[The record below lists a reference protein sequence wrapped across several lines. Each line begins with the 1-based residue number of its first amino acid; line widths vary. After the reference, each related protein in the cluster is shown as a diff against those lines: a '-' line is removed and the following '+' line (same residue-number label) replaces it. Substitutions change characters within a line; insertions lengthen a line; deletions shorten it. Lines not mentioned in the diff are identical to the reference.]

1 MHIRQFDLCR
11 DLQAVLQFQH
21 EIYERNFPGLEV
33 NQKFLNDFARQLRV
47 ADRSPAERLWVLEI
61 ADQIRGFMW
70 GALITSMIDEFVGYI
85 KNVYVA
91 PELRGQGYGHRLLE
105 TAEEWFRAE
114 GAPKAALDASV
125 CNQQAL
131 SFYAKAGYCTER
143 LRMEKPLN
151 K

>member
-1 MHIRQFDLCR
+1 MHIRQFDLRR
-11 DLQAVLQFQH
+11 DLQAVLQFQD
-21 EIYERNFPGLEV
+21 EIYERNFPGFEV
-33 NQKFLNDFARQLRV
+33 NQKFLNDFARQLRA
-47 ADRSPAERLWVLEI
+47 ADRSPAEQLWVLEI
-61 ADQIRGFMW
+61 ADQIRGFVW

-131 SFYAKAGYCTER
+131 SLYTKAGYCTGR

>member
-1 MHIRQFDLCR
+1 VHIRQFDLHQ
-11 DLQAVLQFQH
+11 DLQAILQFQH
-21 EIYERNFPGLEV
+21 EIYERNFPEFEV
-33 NQKFLNDFARQLRV
+33 NQEFLNDFARQLRA
-47 ADRSPAERLWVLEI
+47 ADRSRAEQLWVLEI
-61 ADQIRGFMW
+61 AEQVRGFVW
-70 GALITSMIDEFVGYI
+70 GALITSMVDEFVGYI

-125 CNQQAL
+125 CNRQAL
-131 SFYAKAGYCTER
+131 SVYANAGYVTTR

>member
-1 MHIRQFDLCR
+1 MHIRQFDLRR

-21 EIYERNFPGLEV
+21 EIYERNFPGFEV
-33 NQKFLNDFARQLRV
+33 NQKFLNDFARQLRA
-47 ADRSPAERLWVLEI
+47 ADRSPAEWLWVLEI
-61 ADQIRGFMW
+61 ADQIRGFVW

-91 PELRGQGYGHRLLE
+91 PELRGQGYGLRLLE

-125 CNQQAL
+125 CNQQAFSL
-131 SFYAKAGYCTER
+131 YTKAGYHGER
-143 LRMEKPLN
+143 MRMEKPLN

>member
-1 MHIRQFDLCR
+1 MHIRQFDLRR

-21 EIYERNFPGLEV
+21 EIYERNFPGFEV
-33 NQKFLNDFARQLRV
+33 NQKFLNDFVRQLRA

-61 ADQIRGFMW
+61 ADQIRGFVW

-114 GAPKAALDASV
+114 SAPKAVLDASV

-131 SFYAKAGYCTER
+131 SLYTKAGYCTGR